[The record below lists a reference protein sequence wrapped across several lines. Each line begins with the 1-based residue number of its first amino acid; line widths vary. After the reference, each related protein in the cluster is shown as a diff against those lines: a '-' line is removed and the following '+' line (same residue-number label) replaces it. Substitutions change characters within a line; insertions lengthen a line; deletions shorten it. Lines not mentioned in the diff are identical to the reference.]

1 MADTA
6 TTFSTLSN
14 DAPNVWI
21 AREMYRLAERNLRL
35 GKYAK
40 AHQLPQRMSK
50 TMRIVR
56 YKRLNLPT
64 ATLTEGTAPDAVALA
79 TENVDVTVEQ
89 WGIVVLLTDVAEI
102 TTVHPALQIAINRTA
117 LAIAETLER
126 EMAVMLLSGTTVSY
140 PGSATSRA
148 TIGATDKID
157 TATVLKTTVTLRD
170 NGAAEREG
178 GLFAGVMPPQMEG
191 DLLSSDASFKDA
203 SNFANVRALQF
214 GEIGIWMG
222 TRWARSN
229 FLPKFEGVA
238 APTSA
243 AATAKLTQFNP
254 TGGTGGVTHDGR
266 KVQVVARSIT
276 TDFEHRISQLSA
288 AASSSDDEV
297 ITLPSS
303 ANYTYDV
310 YVTNTSGA
318 SPLKVVS
325 RAPASATGTL
335 AQAVAGSGGFTGA
348 GARVAYASATVAP
361 PAAPAD
367 GREVFTAFITGED
380 GYGRVELN
388 GMSLQSYITP
398 PGASYSNP
406 LAQGRKVGTK
416 IMWKSFKIAD
426 EFFARIEAASAYSA
440 GLAA

>member
-1 MADTA
+1 
-6 TTFSTLSN
+6 
-14 DAPNVWI
+14 
-21 AREMYRLAERNLRL
+21 MYRLAEKNLRL

-40 AHQLPQRMSK
+40 PYQLPQRMG
-50 TMRIVR
+50 TTLRILR

-64 ATLTEGTAPDAVALA
+64 STGQLTEGTAPDAVALA

-102 TTVHPALQIAINRTA
+102 TTTHPALQIAINRTS
-117 LAIAETLER
+117 LAIAEVLER
-126 EMAVMLLSGTTVSY
+126 EMAVMLMSGTTVNY

-148 TIGATDKID
+148 TIGATDKLD
-157 TATVLKTTVTLRD
+157 TATIIKTTVALRD
-170 NGAAEREG
+170 NGAAEWEG
-178 GLFAGVMPPQMEG
+178 GLFHGVMPPQMEG
-191 DLLSSDASFKDA
+191 DVMSSDATFKDA

-222 TRWARSN
+222 VRWARSN
-229 FLPKFEGVA
+229 FLPKFKGIA

-243 AATAKLTQFNP
+243 AATTELTQFDP
-254 TGGTGGVTHDGR
+254 AGGTGGATHDGR
-266 KVQVVARSIT
+266 KVQVVHRLIT
-276 TDFEHRISQLSA
+276 TDYEQKVSALSA

-318 SPLKVVS
+318 TPLKVVS

-335 AQAVAGSGGFTGA
+335 AQAVAGSGGFTSA
-348 GARVAYASATVAP
+348 AARVAYASATVAP
-361 PAAPAD
+361 PANPAS
-367 GREVFTAFITGED
+367 GRETFVAFITGQD

-388 GMSLQSYITP
+388 GMSLASYITP
-398 PGASYSNP
+398 AGASFSNP

-426 EFFARIEAASAYSA
+426 EFFARIEAASTYSA
-440 GLAA
+440 SFAA